1 MAGASGVA
9 GAVVS
14 VPVWERKLET
24 RAIMRR
30 WPRSPVPC
38 HFWDTEIYPSKW
50 LMVLGDR
57 CGPRSTPQP
66 DHLFCFFFFF
76 PINMFL
82 SMLTGEDLE
91 IKHKIVFYEHERL
104 NLLPTFEPDENDL
117 LFFRDCLLN
126 KCFKNAT
133 DYCNYCTYFL
143 KNLPTDRQVL

>member
-1 MAGASGVA
+1 MWPSFNTAARS
-9 GAVVS
+9 S
-14 VPVWERKLET
+14 VL
-24 RAIMRR
+24 
-30 WPRSPVPC
+30 
-38 HFWDTEIYPSKW
+38 
-50 LMVLGDR
+50 L
-57 CGPRSTPQP
+57 
-66 DHLFCFFFFF
+66 FFFF